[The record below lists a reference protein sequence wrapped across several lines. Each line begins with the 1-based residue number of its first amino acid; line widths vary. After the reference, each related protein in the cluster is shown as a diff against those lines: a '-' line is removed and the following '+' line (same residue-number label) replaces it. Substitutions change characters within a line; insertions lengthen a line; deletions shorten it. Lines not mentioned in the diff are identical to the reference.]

1 MLKKKY
7 SLTIFL
13 LVSVLIIVAIF
24 IYGGGEKELHYK
36 TARVE
41 RGSISSAI
49 SATGRINPLVT
60 VQVGTQVSG
69 IIKNLHADF
78 NSVVKKGEVIAELD
92 PAIFIAQL
100 DQIKARLASA
110 KANEERAKVTLANSR
125 KAAARANELF
135 SKNLISQSEKDT
147 AQTNFDS
154 DLAALNAAQA
164 KIKEEEAA
172 ERLARLNLEN
182 IVITSPIDGI
192 VISRNVEIGQ
202 TVAASLQAPTL
213 FTIANDLSE
222 MVIDTNVDEADIG
235 RIDVGQPASLSV
247 DTYPQDPFNGTVSK
261 IYYQP
266 SISQSVVTYNVVIN
280 VKNPGLK
287 LRPGMTANVTI
298 IAEQKDNVLKIPN
311 AALRFRPPDLK
322 EDPGKRKSLAGDL
335 KGSESIHPL
344 STIWKFEKD
353 ILSPANVKLGISDG
367 QYSEVISGDIKEG
380 QEIAIEINK
389 STESSKRPAAF
400 RFY

>member
-1 MLKKKY
+1 MYL
-7 SLTIFL
+7 SLSFQCWCCFF
-13 LVSVLIIVAIF
+13 SQ
-24 IYGGGEKELHYK
+24 
-36 TARVE
+36 R

-78 NSVVKKGEVIAELD
+78 NSVVKKGQVIAELD

-110 KANEERAKVTLANSR
+110 IANAERAKVTLANTR
-125 KAAARANELF
+125 KEMARANELF

-154 DLAALNAAQA
+154 ELTALNAANA

-172 ERLARLNLEN
+172 ERLARLNLDN

-192 VISRNVEIGQ
+192 VISRNVETGQ

-235 RIDVGQPASLSV
+235 RIEVGQPASLTV
-247 DTYPQDPFNGTVSK
+247 DTYPQDPFNGMVSK
-261 IYYQP
+261 IYNQP
-266 SISQSVVTYNVVIN
+266 TISQNVVTYNVVIN

-298 IAEQKDNVLKIPN
+298 IIGQKDSVLKIPN

-322 EDPGKRKSLAGDL
+322 EDHEKRKGSAGDL
-335 KGSESIHPL
+335 KGSESVHPL
-344 STIWKFEKD
+344 STIWVVEKD
-353 ILSPANVKLGISDG
+353 ILSPARVKLGISDG

-389 STESSKRPAAF
+389 STVSSKRPAAF